1 MTDTTAFLFRALL
14 ACGVGSAGIL
24 LVPQAARAVPFPHT
38 VTVVTNTALELHLR
52 VSGGPITEDND
63 DDPVILMDVLDVLP
77 LPSRLIPPGG
87 QWVVNVTLIP
97 DDGAFEDD
105 LEVEGDV
112 FHAPLSV
119 RDHLHRVS
127 GDEFAFALEIDG
139 DDLVDTAGGAP
150 GHDGHTDQ
158 YAAFLTGIADADADE
173 ILSWTFDLRAFHVG
187 PAPAG
192 EPGTLALLGC
202 SLALLAR
209 RLRRRAQGR

>member
-127 GDEFAFALEIDG
+127 ACSAAAWRCWRAACAAGRRDG
-139 DDLVDTAGGAP
+139 DASGGFRLTTAGGSP
-150 GHDGHTDQ
+150 P
-158 YAAFLTGIADADADE
+158 
-173 ILSWTFDLRAFHVG
+173 R
-187 PAPAG
+187 
-192 EPGTLALLGC
+192 
-202 SLALLAR
+202 
-209 RLRRRAQGR
+209 